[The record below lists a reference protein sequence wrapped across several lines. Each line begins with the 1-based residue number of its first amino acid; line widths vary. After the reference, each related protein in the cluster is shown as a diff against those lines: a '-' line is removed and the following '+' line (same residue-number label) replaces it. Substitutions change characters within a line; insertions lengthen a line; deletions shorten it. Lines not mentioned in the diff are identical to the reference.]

1 MRERGYSLFEFAISV
16 IVFALVLA
24 VALQRM
30 GFYQQAGEQAVV
42 QAIQINLRTAL
53 GGKVLALQ
61 ARGAEDQIA
70 ALAGANPVEWLE
82 HPPAHY
88 AGVLQAAQAQALP
101 PGSWYFDATQQQ
113 LVYVRDN
120 QETSLNSA
128 ARNICFRVELQ
139 RLPEKNANAKQRP
152 VRPTGVE
159 LIEVTNCRTLP

>member
-1 MRERGYSLFEFAISV
+1 MRERGYSLFEFAIVV

-53 GGKVLALQ
+53 SGKVLALQ

-82 HPPAHY
+82 HPPGGY
-88 AGVLQAAQAQALP
+88 AGVLQAAQAGALP
-101 PGSWYFDATQQQ
+101 PGSWYFDATHKQ
-113 LVYVRDN
+113 LVYVRAIKK
-120 QETSLNSA
+120 LA
-128 ARNICFRVELQ
+128 
-139 RLPEKNANAKQRP
+139 
-152 VRPTGVE
+152 
-159 LIEVTNCRTLP
+159 